1 MTYYIKMSDD
11 TQHELMFD
19 SNILGNESFGTF
31 YTEKGMKS
39 LMSIL
44 DNHPE
49 LLESTTIVTDTGIKF
64 TVTEFVDRLN
74 KLKVLFN

>member
-49 LLESTTIVTDTGIKF
+49 LLEATTIVTDTGIKF
-64 TVTEFVDRLN
+64 TVTEFIDRLN

>member
-1 MTYYIKMSDD
+1 MTYFIKLADD

-31 YTEKGMKS
+31 YTERGMKS
-39 LMSIL
+39 LMTIL
-44 DNHPE
+44 ETQPE
-49 LLESTTIVTDTGIKF
+49 LLASTTIVTDTGIEF
-64 TVTEFVDRLN
+64 TVTEFIDRLN